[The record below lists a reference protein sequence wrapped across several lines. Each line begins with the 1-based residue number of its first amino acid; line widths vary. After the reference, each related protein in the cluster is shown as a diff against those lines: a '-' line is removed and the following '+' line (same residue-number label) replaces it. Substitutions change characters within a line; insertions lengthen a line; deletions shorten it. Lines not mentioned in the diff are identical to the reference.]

1 MSEYNPYNER
11 QPVGKA
17 ALFSSRSLDAIKD
30 SFVAESSFAQMWNS
44 FNGQDNY
51 SLIKNQL
58 LEFRGMDDQGDRESY
73 DPYQDPVVMAQPIE
87 SLPILGNVQT
97 VEERDLV
104 LQMLMDQQADVEY
117 RMSAGLFPNII
128 GGIGGGMAGFTG
140 IASGAF
146 LGPNIAKAIGGAVLS
161 SSLDEAVL
169 LGSQPTRTLEQAQTD
184 IVATTAFSTAFSLGV
199 KAFQSF
205 KTTSG
210 HPYTLKFGD
219 DFATQTERMTGELGN
234 ASKRPF
240 TREALDE
247 DFFEETAKPRS
258 AGSAATPDQFRIMP
272 EDEPYIT
279 LGNVGKEFNANFNK
293 NYGEKLSSAWGLEK
307 LPDTPVKRILMGESN
322 YLRQMV
328 GHLVEHPYFQLK
340 NFNGT
345 ASSVGIDRVVNSRWL
360 GQSLVPAMR
369 ETEAI
374 YKTYR
379 ERTGLEAEKGFLR
392 QKGMDMIKGRG
403 EFLSPDEFLEEV
415 SKAKRRIGSAEEAD
429 MIPEVLQA
437 ASLWDKKI
445 FKPLAEE
452 AKSLQMFSILPRRE
466 LARTRREVSIK
477 TSALNKATPDN
488 KIKIKEEIDLLN
500 VKVQDLQKQI
510 IDADNLDIRETFVN
524 RLYRRDYMDTPDGKK
539 AWYEVLAKHGYSKQE
554 AEGFRIG
561 ILGEVPYSKIETDPV
576 GLARSLRERTLADIP
591 DTALEPFLESNMFAL
606 GRYYAMRMGTD
617 VELVRKFGSVDLLPH
632 FENIKAE
639 FKLKRS
645 ALMLKNTDFFH
656 GKSSAK
662 KMYRGTGGKSK
673 VNVERNAFGD
683 GDYFASTQ
691 KTAKLFGKDVNQ
703 INVRLNKPFVI
714 KSDADLDKAFKK
726 YGIDTIELNQKT
738 KRMDELADE
747 INRVKKEYKA
757 KGKSPKLI
765 AEFIKVTEKQSKEFL
780 KLLPETQN
788 IRRSLFNKLRESIEK
803 DGFDGAVFEF
813 GVKDFLTA
821 TKGKLT
827 LSKAIKENKL
837 SRETGSPILH
847 TQFSHDQVITFSR
860 NIAKDEGIAQ
870 ETLTLA
876 QLNKAEKQA
885 IEDLTVLRD
894 RMRGTYGLP
903 DNPDSWTNRG
913 MRMARGFNAMTMLTG
928 ALAAVPDVARIAM
941 HSGMKNM
948 FGTMFEALADNMKLA
963 KLGKYETN
971 LTGEALD
978 DYLSLRAALFA
989 DLADSISVRHPM
1001 EKAMGEATQMFFN
1014 VSLMNQWNVAVKT
1027 MAGLVAGSRMI
1038 DDIAILAKGK
1048 GKDLERARTRLARSG
1063 IGLTDAKLINAE
1075 LSNHMLKGRKYVKIA
1090 RTQLWENTKVA
1101 ELFRAALGKEV
1112 NTIIVT
1118 PGLGDLPNTI
1128 GGGLKN
1134 MFPQNVRKSAR
1145 EFSDSIEN
1153 PTFKKGA
1160 DAVEGIFVSPE
1171 LSRLI
1176 FQFKSFGI
1184 AATQRILIPG
1194 LQHTDKSVLTGA
1206 VMLIGLGVL
1215 VDQLRRNQNDINIPQ
1230 SGGDMLMSG
1239 IERSGILGYFSD
1251 VGRAIENF
1259 SHPISR
1265 PGRFFEQLG
1274 GPFVHQIRDASDVL
1288 YDYSGL
1294 GNINKTTNRHARD
1307 LMYLSNVAHFD
1318 WLMDGAER
1326 GLNYLT
1332 VGKN

>member
-1 MSEYNPYNER
+1 MSDYNPYNNPR
-11 QPVGKA
+11 SYRTTD
-17 ALFSSRSLDAIKD
+17 LFSSDSLDALKD
-30 SFVAESSFAQMWNS
+30 AFVAESSFAQMYLSYKNK
-44 FNGQDNY
+44 DNY

-58 LEFRGMDDQGDRESY
+58 LEFRGMDDQGDREAY
-73 DPYQDPVVMAQPIE
+73 DPYQDPIIKAQPIE
-87 SLPILGNVQT
+87 NLSILGNVQT
-97 VEERDLV
+97 IEERDLV
-104 LQMLMDQQADVEY
+104 LRMLADQQEALQY
-117 RMSAGLFPNII
+117 RLGSGLIPNMI
-128 GGIGGGMAGFTG
+128 GSMGGGAAGFTG
-140 IASGAF
+140 LSGPLTIGKGLIKSTTAG
-146 LGPNIAKAIGGAVLS
+146 LAAISV
-161 SSLDEAVL
+161 DEAINL
-169 LGSQPTRTLEQAQTD
+169 STQPTRTLDESALN
-184 IVATTAFSTAFSLGV
+184 IATVGGFTATFSL
-199 KAFQSF
+199 AE
-205 KTTSG
+205 KTFRA
-210 HPYTLKFGD
+210 LKGTYKSTESQTFAN
-219 DFATQTERMTGELGN
+219 DFATQTQLITGELGE
-234 ASKRPF
+234 ASRRPF
-240 TREALDE
+240 TRKAVDE
-247 DFFEETAKPRS
+247 DFFEETAKPRSFEEETAKPKS

-307 LPDTPVKRILMGESN
+307 IPDNPVKRILMGESN

-477 TSALNKATPDN
+477 TSALAKATPDK

-632 FENIKAE
+632 FENVKAE
-639 FKLKRS
+639 FNLRRFEI
-645 ALMLKNTDFFH
+645 A
-656 GKSSAK
+656 
-662 KMYRGTGGKSK
+662 
-673 VNVERNAFGD
+673 E
-683 GDYFASTQ
+683 
-691 KTAKLFGKDVNQ
+691 GKD
-703 INVRLNKPFVI
+703 
-714 KSDADLDKAFKK
+714 KS
-726 YGIDTIELNQKT
+726 ITIAN
-738 KRMDELADE
+738 
-747 INRVKKEYKA
+747 
-757 KGKSPKLI
+757 
-765 AEFIKVTEKQSKEFL
+765 
-780 KLLPETQN
+780 
-788 IRRSLFNKLRESIEK
+788 
-803 DGFDGAVFEF
+803 
-813 GVKDFLTA
+813 
-821 TKGKLT
+821 
-827 LSKAIKENKL
+827 
-837 SRETGSPILH
+837 
-847 TQFSHDQVITFSR
+847 
-860 NIAKDEGIAQ
+860 
-870 ETLTLA
+870 
-876 QLNKAEKQA
+876 LNKAEKQA

-1038 DDIAILAKGK
+1038 DDIAVLAKGK
-1048 GKDLERARTRLARSG
+1048 GRDLERARTRLARSG

-1075 LSNHMLKGRKYVKIA
+1075 LSKHMLKGRKYVKIA

-1134 MFPQNVRKSAR
+1134 MFPQNVRNSAR

-1153 PTFKKGA
+1153 PTLKKGA
-1160 DAVEGIFVSPE
+1160 DAIEGIFVSPE

-1230 SGGDMLMSG
+1230 SGGDILMRG